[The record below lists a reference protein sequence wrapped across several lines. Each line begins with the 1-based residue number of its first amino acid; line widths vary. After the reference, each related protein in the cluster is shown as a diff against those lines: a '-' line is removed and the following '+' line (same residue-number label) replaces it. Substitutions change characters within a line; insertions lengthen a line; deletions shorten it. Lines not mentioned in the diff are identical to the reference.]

1 MYDYLKYLC
10 LKYLYNIMYL
20 LTSFKS
26 SFFSLSVKIYDTSL
40 GKKIYKNVNNAK
52 YILYHDWFNVQ
63 MENPDNYCGIFSVM
77 PSYNEWFDENTFV
90 TKNINNITEDTNKIL
105 DMLKSMN
112 KDKNDLII
120 LKNEDLKL
128 YRLASSTIGIGDDL
142 DFVKN
147 MFLTIEYAHKN
158 MDKKIEII
166 LHKNDLLINNEILSY
181 AFINRYLVYNHS
193 DFVIDNEYV
202 LYIIDSSLNT
212 IELTH
217 DKYIRLKK
225 NEYEIASV

>member
-1 MYDYLKYLC
+1 
-10 LKYLYNIMYL
+10 
-20 LTSFKS
+20 
-26 SFFSLSVKIYDTSL
+26 
-40 GKKIYKNVNNAK
+40 
-52 YILYHDWFNVQ
+52 
-63 MENPDNYCGIFSVM
+63 
-77 PSYNEWFDENTFV
+77 
-90 TKNINNITEDTNKIL
+90 
-105 DMLKSMN
+105 
-112 KDKNDLII
+112 
-120 LKNEDLKL
+120 
-128 YRLASSTIGIGDDL
+128 
-142 DFVKN
+142 
-147 MFLTIEYAHKN
+147 

-212 IELTH
+212 IELTY

>member
-1 MYDYLKYLC
+1 
-10 LKYLYNIMYL
+10 
-20 LTSFKS
+20 
-26 SFFSLSVKIYDTSL
+26 
-40 GKKIYKNVNNAK
+40 
-52 YILYHDWFNVQ
+52 